1 MEKQKPR
8 KVFAWRRGK
17 RAEFYLKRR
26 AREGPPRRPRPRP
39 RAEGV
44 PHACAGASAADEKGK
59 KIKLTLSSL
68 LPGMFLNIFTWKWR
82 DILFLNISFCWEFF
96 YLKKPSHSYAADTL
110 ACVPGLQTAPGHVA
124 SARAGDG
131 PHTPSV
137 ADEALAGSRA
147 GRAESGGGGSGREG
161 ERVTLGRPERLGL
174 HLSGAGAGPASER
187 PLCGLPPSPLT
198 QRLNGHQVSR
208 DFALENV

>member
-1 MEKQKPR
+1 MEKQKAR

-110 ACVPGLQTAPGHVA
+110 ACVPGLQTAPDHVA

-137 ADEALAGSRA
+137 ADEALAGPRA

-161 ERVTLGRPERLGL
+161 ERVTPGQPRAPRPPPVRGRGGSSLRAAALRAPA
-174 HLSGAGAGPASER
+174 LSPDSTAEWA
-187 PLCGLPPSPLT
+187 PSFP
-198 QRLNGHQVSR
+198 
-208 DFALENV
+208 